1 MRDPDFPEEEYEYE
15 YPYEL
20 PEEEEEDESFEMYK
34 PENDM
39 GTPHTYV
46 IVGIVLAVIAMIV
59 LFTYV
64 YVDAN
69 TSDSMPIDDTIV
81 SPVTAPR

>member
-20 PEEEEEDESFEMYK
+20 PEEEEEVESFEMCE
-34 PENDM
+34 PENEM

-64 YVDAN
+64 YVDAIA
-69 TSDSMPIDDTIV
+69 SDSMNVDDTIV
-81 SPVTAPR
+81 SPVTAPG